1 MRLIFSFILLLSV
14 QALSAQDFDRYFYV
28 TWNYNTPLSDTEWIG
43 DPSIEGLKM
52 GYRKLITD
60 RIAAGVDFTWSVY
73 DQYEPTTTF
82 VSDDGAIT
90 TDYFKYIYN
99 YGITANGQYFLPV
112 NSMNIL
118 PFVGIGVGAVYNRYA
133 MYYNIYTDEDTAWG
147 FIARPEVGVL
157 FTFSKKVGA
166 TVAAHYD
173 YSTAKSDYFELSNFS
188 HYGFN
193 VGLVFTSY

>member
-1 MRLIFSFILLLSV
+1 MRLIFSIILFLAV
-14 QALSAQDFDRYFYV
+14 HAVSAQDFDRYFYV

-82 VSDDGAIT
+82 VSNDGAIT
-90 TDYFKYIYN
+90 TDYFKYVYN
-99 YGITANGQYFLPV
+99 YGITATGQYFLPV

-118 PFVGIGVGAVYNRYA
+118 PYVGIGVGAAYNRYA
-133 MYYNIYTDEDTAWG
+133 MYYNIYTDEDTSWG
-147 FIARPEVGVL
+147 FLARPEVGVL